1 MKKRRKLSG
10 FLMALL
16 FSVTALWSLS
26 GYAAQNIFIN
36 QNGVEMTALK
46 CERSDTGDAP
56 FVTLY
61 VRVVNNTERKLWIAC
76 NDAAINGIPVSGTG
90 RGVDPYSDT
99 GADEPKYYSF
109 MGSEEDG
116 GAGYEAIRNART
128 LDVTIAVQDY
138 ASYEHLWE
146 QRVSIDLS
154 SLAEAEAPTSSSSS
168 SSSSYGTS
176 SRNTAPAYTPASTNY
191 QALEQGSSG
200 QAVRDLQQRL
210 TDLGYLNDKVDG
222 VFGQNTATA
231 VLSFCDQHNIHFNG
245 AATPEMQRKLYSSGA
260 EYYVEPYIPLII
272 GPWYKWDNPMDAR
285 QDIGM
290 FYVQLVNR
298 NMERSIRGY
307 ELYYYQTDVW
317 GEKLK
322 VPGSDAW
329 LYPLSSQQTI
339 KPGYWEYATPF
350 TVTPFAQTY
359 AVYVGVHKIVF
370 EDGEIREIPDDEVH
384 YYECP
389 VKN

>member
-1 MKKRRKLSG
+1 MKERIVCFGRQKSITDY
-10 FLMALL
+10 FAL
-16 FSVTALWSLS
+16 
-26 GYAAQNIFIN
+26 
-36 QNGVEMTALK
+36 
-46 CERSDTGDAP
+46 C
-56 FVTLY
+56 
-61 VRVVNNTERKLWIAC
+61 
-76 NDAAINGIPVSGTG
+76 
-90 RGVDPYSDT
+90 
-99 GADEPKYYSF
+99 
-109 MGSEEDG
+109 
-116 GAGYEAIRNART
+116 
-128 LDVTIAVQDY
+128 
-138 ASYEHLWE
+138 
-146 QRVSIDLS
+146 
-154 SLAEAEAPTSSSSS
+154 APTIL
-168 SSSSYGTS
+168 
-176 SRNTAPAYTPASTNY
+176 P
-191 QALEQGSSG
+191 
-200 QAVRDLQQRL
+200 
-210 TDLGYLNDKVDG
+210 
-222 VFGQNTATA
+222 
-231 VLSFCDQHNIHFNG
+231 HIH
-245 AATPEMQRKLYSSGA
+245 
-260 EYYVEPYIPLII
+260 VEPYIPLVI

-339 KPGYWEYATPF
+339 RPGYWEYATPF